1 MKGITERVI
10 RMLQRYKNILV
21 PIDGSYEAELAFK
34 KAVEVAKRNGKETKL
49 QLVHVVD
56 TRAFQ
61 NISSF
66 DTAMVEQ
73 VTETARKT
81 MDGYI
86 KEAKEAGLEN
96 ISYSVEYGAP
106 KVIIAKDLPKEL
118 GTDLIM
124 IGATGLNAVER
135 LLIGSVTE
143 YVTRTADCDVLVV
156 RTDLD
161 NKPALSKEQRK
172 GFQRKD

>member
-1 MKGITERVI
+1 
-10 RMLQRYKNILV
+10 MLQQYNNILV
-21 PIDGSYEAELAFK
+21 PIDGSKEAELAFK
-34 KAVEVAKRNGKETKL
+34 KAVAVTSRNGDHAHL
-49 QLVHVVD
+49 HLLHVVD

-73 VTETARKT
+73 VTDTAKKT
-81 MDGYI
+81 LEKYI
-86 KEAKEAGLEN
+86 TEANKSGLKN
-96 ISYSVEYGAP
+96 VDYSIEYGAP
-106 KVIIAKDLPKEL
+106 KVIIAKDVPAQKNI
-118 GTDLIM
+118 DLIM

-143 YVTRTADCDVLVV
+143 YVTRTATCYVLVV

-161 NKPALSKEQRK
+161 NKPALNEQK
-172 GFQRKD
+172 TKK